1 MHSNAHN
8 KTHFLRAFTLIAA
21 AFVLCGTMFLS
32 SGVRLNFFK
41 IQPEGRDFVVT
52 WRADVE
58 EDVREYELLRKTTM
72 SNDQFV
78 QVYISRSHGTSK
90 EYVFRDTQVYK
101 SGSEQL
107 DYRLQVIYAD
117 GTREVVTTRSINY
130 TSTAIRRTWGS
141 LKALFQ

>member
-1 MHSNAHN
+1 
-8 KTHFLRAFTLIAA
+8 
-21 AFVLCGTMFLS
+21 MFLS
-32 SGVRLNFFK
+32 SGVRLIFFK

-78 QVYISRSHGTSK
+78 RVYVSRPHGTSK
-90 EYVFRDTQVYK
+90 EYMFRDTQVYK
-101 SGSEQL
+101 SGAEQL
-107 DYRLQVIYAD
+107 DYRLRVVYAN
-117 GTREVVTTRSINY
+117 GTRQVVTTQSINY